1 MNSENGTMQLD
12 LAADLTRHQRA
23 VNAVRW
29 SPCGEYLATGD
40 DDSFIFIWRLKSETE
55 PINICGN
62 LRIGKLNEIVISVKC
77 VKSLFYFFLRKFADE
92 ENEQDK
98 ETWVTYKTLRGH
110 LDDVY
115 DLSWSSDSMYLI
127 SGSVDNT
134 AIVWDVKKGKSK
146 GFLRDHKG
154 FVQGVAWDPK
164 DQYLVTLSTD
174 RYLRIFD
181 ATTLKPIRRLTK
193 STYPVGESSPLFNK
207 QVRLFHDDTLQTF
220 YRRLTFTP
228 DGELM

>member
-1 MNSENGTMQLD
+1 MHSDNGTMQLE
-12 LAADLTRHQRA
+12 LAADLTRHTRA

-40 DDSFIFIWRLKSETE
+40 DDSFIVVWRLKSELE
-55 PINICGN
+55 PVNICGSCWH
-62 LRIGKLNEIVISVKC
+62 LNQLIVLSNKIWFG
-77 VKSLFYFFLRKFADE
+77 SLADDE
-92 ENEQDK
+92 KEQDK

-115 DLSWSSDSMYLI
+115 DLSWSSNSMYLI

-134 AIVWDVKKGKSK
+134 AIVWDVKKGKNK
-146 GFLRDHKG
+146 GLLRDHKG

-164 DQYLVTLSTD
+164 DQLLVTLSSD
-174 RYLRIFD
+174 RYMRIFD
-181 ATTLKPIRRLTK
+181 ANTLKPIRRLNK
-193 STYPVGESSPLFNK
+193 STYPVDESSPLYNK

-228 DGELM
+228 DGEMM